1 MLHYPPSMT
10 KLCEYCKAT
19 VVLERQGSGRPLE
32 GRLDYWYTTDHRC
45 LDGDAAIR
53 IKEAEIARLEELSCP
68 KSS

>member
-1 MLHYPPSMT
+1 MT
-10 KLCEYCKAT
+10 KVCKYCKAT

-45 LDGDAAIR
+45 PEGDAAMET
-53 IKEAEIARLEELSCP
+53 KEAERYRLEELACR